1 MNLVQGQL
9 IIILAPFMDYEIYAN
24 VKQITDENIILEM
37 KADMEVPVEKEFL
50 CIVVDNENIFEF
62 YTQIVGK
69 NGNFI
74 FIKKPEFDEC
84 NVIEKRKFNR
94 VDCHIGFVATPISI
108 NNIPLNKSDKKFTGV
123 IKNISGGGVMIESNL
138 NLPVDM
144 DIAFKLKL
152 NFFIDC
158 TARVVRT
165 EAAGKDYYHSGCQFI
180 DNSIDNIKIISLYT
194 FKEKLKQKRKELNQR
209 KSIGGKDK
217 LNG

>member
-1 MNLVQGQL
+1 MDLVNGQL

-37 KADMEVPVEKEFL
+37 KADMEVPVEKEIL

-74 FIKKPEFDEC
+74 LIKKPEFDAC
-84 NVIEKRKFNR
+84 SVIEKRKFNR

-108 NNIPLNKSDKKFTGV
+108 NNIPLVKSDKKFTGV

-158 TARVVRT
+158 TARIVRT
-165 EAAGKDYYHSGCQFI
+165 EAVGKDYYHSGCQFI
-180 DNSIDNIKIISLYT
+180 DNSIENIKIIALYT